1 MTQQDVELAWF
12 KLLYR
17 MALAIAWMEGYFR
30 SGTFQPMDTIAYR
43 NMNPG
48 NLRSWG
54 NNPRVQGY
62 AKFPTESAGWNAL
75 YSQIARNI
83 GRNLTLEEFFAGKPG
98 VYPGY
103 APSSDNN
110 RPIQY
115 ASFVA
120 RYLPGYLPRQRL
132 IDYFWSNIDR
142 LNRIPYNP

>member
-1 MTQQDVELAWF
+1 MTNQDVEIAWF

-17 MALAIAWMEGYFR
+17 MALSIAWMEGYFR
-30 SGTFQPMDTIAYR
+30 SGTFQPMNTIAYR

-54 NNPRVQGY
+54 SNPVVQGY

-75 YSQIARNI
+75 YSQISKNI
-83 GRNLTLEEFFAGKPG
+83 QRDLTMNEFFGGKPG

-103 APSSDNN
+103 APAADRN
-110 RPIQY
+110 RPDQY
-115 ASFVA
+115 AAFVA
-120 RYLPGYLPRQRL
+120 KYLPGYDPRTRI

-142 LNRIPYNP
+142 LKRIPYNP

>member
-1 MTQQDVELAWF
+1 M
-12 KLLYR
+12 LYR
-17 MALAIAWMEGYFR
+17 MALAISWMEGYYK
-30 SGTFQPMDTIAYR
+30 SGTFQPMNSIAYR

-62 AKFPTESAGWNAL
+62 VKFPDEQAGWNAL
-75 YSQIARNI
+75 YSQIAKNI
-83 GRNLTLEEFFAGKPG
+83 GRNLTMNEFFGGKPG

-110 RPIQY
+110 RPDQY
-115 ASFVA
+115 AAFVA
-120 RYLPGYLPRQRL
+120 RYLPGYIPRTRL

-142 LNRIPYNP
+142 LARIPYNPV